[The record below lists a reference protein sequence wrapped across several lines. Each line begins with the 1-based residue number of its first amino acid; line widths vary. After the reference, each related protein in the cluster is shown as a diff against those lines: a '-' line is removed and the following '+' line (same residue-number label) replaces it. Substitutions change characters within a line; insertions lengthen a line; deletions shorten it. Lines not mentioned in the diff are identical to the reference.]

1 MVRIAHQVAWEVL
14 ELAHY
19 SCQLI
24 MTGSSDSAY
33 LVETSGYCILYSRS
47 YYYLLRL
54 HPAREDSIDA
64 CTVIVPCGSTWT
76 DTEVPL
82 SY

>member
-1 MVRIAHQVAWEVL
+1 VRIAHQVAWEVL

-24 MTGSSDSAY
+24 LTGSPNSAY
-33 LVETSGYCILYSRS
+33 LVETSGYSIYSRS
-47 YYYLLRL
+47 YYLLRL
-54 HPAREDSIDA
+54 HPALEDSIDA
-64 CTVIVPCGSTWT
+64 STVIVPCGSTWT